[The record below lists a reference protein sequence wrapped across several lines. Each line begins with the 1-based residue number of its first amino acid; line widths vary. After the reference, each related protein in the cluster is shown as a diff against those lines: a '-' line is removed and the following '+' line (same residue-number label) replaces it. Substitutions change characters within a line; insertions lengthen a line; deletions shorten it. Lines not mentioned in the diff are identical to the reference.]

1 MNYKKTI
8 IKAFVVLSETN
19 NTVLIHFDGFEDYE
33 DAKDFSDYM
42 INQLGIEKIN
52 VPFNRT
58 LH

>member
-1 MNYKKTI
+1 MNDKKTI